1 MKRMLLILVVLV
13 ACLSLTAPAVMA
25 RGGSFGPKIVTD
37 DVVGQAVSSDFAE
50 DTSDFWIWKGD
61 DGASAG
67 GSSYGYYD
75 SSAFGLVLWGSVSA
89 DAFGIGH
96 SETCAYALSLDIFN
110 LSTSMAGATTYSNAY
125 TDANVGC
132 SLGLFTAESYAE
144 VGGIVSQGNHVNEM
158 DNPGAMASAGNSST
172 AEYFGSNQ
180 NCDLG
185 IFGGANSSA
194 YVEGGATTQGSSLAI
209 VDPYGHDRSAY
220 ATTQNSGSAYQTGNG
235 WTSVS
240 GNGSANAL
248 ATNGGSFAGANG
260 SFSYNGS
267 NSGYGSSTV
276 NTNVHTH
283 GNSTTVTS
291 SSHSEAGTGGG
302 LQ

>member
-13 ACLSLTAPAVMA
+13 ACLSLTAPAAMA
-25 RGGSFGPKIVTD
+25 WGGFGPKIATS
-37 DVVGQAVSSDFAE
+37 DVEGQAVSSDFAE
-50 DTSDFWIWKGD
+50 MTSGFFRPGD

-75 SSAFGLVLWGSVSA
+75 SSAFGLVLWGRVSA
-89 DAFGIGH
+89 DTFGIGQ

-110 LSTSMAGATTYSNAY
+110 MSTSMAGASTYSSAY
-125 TDANVGC
+125 TDANVNC
-132 SLGLFTAESYAE
+132 RLGLFTAESYVE
-144 VGGIVSQGNHVNEM
+144 VGGIVSQGNYVNEIN
-158 DNPGAMASAGNSST
+158 NPGAMASAGNESS

-180 NCDLG
+180 SCDLS

-194 YVEGGATTQGSSLAI
+194 SIEGGATTQGSSLAI
-209 VDPYGHDRSAY
+209 VDPYGHNRSAY
-220 ATTQNSGSAYQTGNG
+220 ATTQNSGSAYQTGSG

-240 GNGSANAL
+240 GNGSAHAL
-248 ATNGGSFAGANG
+248 AQNGGSFAGANG